1 MNESGSRDD
10 FIIAI
15 RSAFLKKGNQQR
27 FSLIGLI
34 IFSIILLVLGSFNYK
49 PINYLKSGI
58 KEILFIGDP
67 FCEFGKK
74 TNLTLDLTAIGLG
87 LRLSRFALIIDNCI
101 IKDLLDEEG
110 GALDKSAAESVL
122 NAL

>member
-34 IFSIILLVLGSFNYK
+34 IFSVILLVLGSFNYK

-58 KEILFIGDP
+58 KEIVYRS
-67 FCEFGKK
+67 KYY
-74 TNLTLDLTAIGLG
+74 
-87 LRLSRFALIIDNCI
+87 R
-101 IKDLLDEEG
+101 
-110 GALDKSAAESVL
+110 
-122 NAL
+122 

>member
-1 MNESGSRDD
+1 METNRDD

-49 PINYLKSGI
+49 PINYLKRGI
-58 KEILFIGDP
+58 KEIVYRSSFIVSAILHFSTNP
-67 FCEFGKK
+67 KTKK
-74 TNLTLDLTAIGLG
+74 Q
-87 LRLSRFALIIDNCI
+87 
-101 IKDLLDEEG
+101 
-110 GALDKSAAESVL
+110 
-122 NAL
+122 